1 MTSVEEQLHEQGA
14 APESPATT
22 GTGRRELKDWQ
33 AQLLALAVTVGIT
46 AAFVVLFSLVT
57 GSL

>member
-14 APESPATT
+14 VPEPTATA

-33 AQLLALAVTVGIT
+33 AQLIALAITLGIT
-46 AAFVVLFSLVT
+46 ATFVVLFSLVT